1 MEMLETGYIRKIVSN
16 LKSSVLGSL
25 FGKFT
30 IREVSFAG
38 LKTGAIITFLHISR
52 TVPAS
57 WILKSLITCTFSE
70 SKKDDS
76 SFYSNL
82 LHINYF

>member
-57 WILKSLITCTFSE
+57 WILKSLITCTFCFSM
-70 SKKDDS
+70 DP
-76 SFYSNL
+76 L
-82 LHINYF
+82 YFFRYRISLNVE